1 MAAIDVGSAGL
12 KPRYIPVSQL
22 PTTSLQQGAMAI
34 IFLMTFLAF
43 AFWIV
48 RMYSRLSTK
57 QLGIVQLTERWRVRR
72 LACYG
77 RNAVL
82 DRNAWAQLPL
92 YVHSYTADDDVQ
104 ALNNTDFKY
113 EFIGFPSDNLP
124 DTYDPQPS
132 RFWNWIMQVLYN
144 PILALVKSSVLIFLL
159 RLGGHKR
166 SIRWSIYA
174 LNTFNILQM
183 IAIFF
188 TVILQ
193 TIPIRAY
200 WDMSIKKQRE
210 IDSPLFYVSTAI
222 ITIITDI
229 LVLVIPFWVFIGL
242 KMRLAAKLGLIVV
255 FLMGGVVTIVAIVR
269 VHEFRKKYYNLDPGY
284 DARNSLGDTLSTVE
298 VNLAIIACCGPAL
311 RPLFRRMFPG
321 LFSSNNSNGATY
333 NTSAR
338 YGNTTGLRQTAAN
351 AAFPLKDIHLGKTHT
366 EIRGH
371 SPNGSEEEIMTY
383 NGIIRTTAM
392 SNNNDPEA
400 SQQSTE
406 QTPLLGDQPPHAED
420 GRSEPEL
427 EPESEPTPEKR
438 SHSWYAWRI
447 FWAILAAIVIGVF
460 VKGWIDA
467 DETEFDLKGAL
478 KRALGGGLSGAAAM
492 VLQVLL
498 LMPLRT
504 IMNYQYRHGTSFTV
518 ATKTLYEEGGVR
530 RYYQGIAPALIQ
542 GPVSRFGDTAAN
554 AGILAL
560 LQSNPYLKNLPSPIK
575 TVFASLCAAAFR
587 MILTPIDTLKTTLQA
602 QGARGTALLRRRIKS
617 NGIGSLWWGAFATA
631 AATFVGHY
639 PWFATYNY
647 LSETI
652 TEPPKHPLFWW
663 LLRLAFIG
671 FCASVVSDSISN
683 SLRVVK
689 TYRQVNDTKVSY
701 AEAARAVVVQD
712 GVIGLLGRGLKTRIL
727 CNGLQGIIFSI
738 LWKLF
743 LDLWEKNTSS

>member
-1 MAAIDVGSAGL
+1 MAAIDVGTASSSAGL

-43 AFWIV
+43 AFWTV

-57 QLGIVQLTERWRVRR
+57 QLGIGLDDW
-72 LACYG
+72 LATVAMLFSIGMLGPNY
-77 RNAVL
+77 
-82 DRNAWAQLPL
+82 L
-92 YVHSYTADDDVQ
+92 Y
-104 ALNNTDFKY
+104 FKY

-200 WDMSIKKQRE
+200 WDMSVKKQRE

-229 LVLVIPFWVFIGL
+229 LVLVIPFWVFLGL

-338 YGNTTGLRQTAAN
+338 YGNNTGLRQTAAN

-383 NGIIRTTAM
+383 NGIIRTTAVNVRYDHTTL
-392 SNNNDPEA
+392 SD
-400 SQQSTE
+400 
-406 QTPLLGDQPPHAED
+406 AES
-420 GRSEPEL
+420 GREFSEPVQH
-427 EPESEPTPEKR
+427 P
-438 SHSWYAWRI
+438 
-447 FWAILAAIVIGVF
+447 
-460 VKGWIDA
+460 
-467 DETEFDLKGAL
+467 
-478 KRALGGGLSGAAAM
+478 
-492 VLQVLL
+492 
-498 LMPLRT
+498 
-504 IMNYQYRHGTSFTV
+504 
-518 ATKTLYEEGGVR
+518 AT
-530 RYYQGIAPALIQ
+530 
-542 GPVSRFGDTAAN
+542 
-554 AGILAL
+554 
-560 LQSNPYLKNLPSPIK
+560 
-575 TVFASLCAAAFR
+575 
-587 MILTPIDTLKTTLQA
+587 
-602 QGARGTALLRRRIKS
+602 
-617 NGIGSLWWGAFATA
+617 
-631 AATFVGHY
+631 
-639 PWFATYNY
+639 
-647 LSETI
+647 
-652 TEPPKHPLFWW
+652 
-663 LLRLAFIG
+663 
-671 FCASVVSDSISN
+671 
-683 SLRVVK
+683 
-689 TYRQVNDTKVSY
+689 
-701 AEAARAVVVQD
+701 
-712 GVIGLLGRGLKTRIL
+712 
-727 CNGLQGIIFSI
+727 
-738 LWKLF
+738 
-743 LDLWEKNTSS
+743 